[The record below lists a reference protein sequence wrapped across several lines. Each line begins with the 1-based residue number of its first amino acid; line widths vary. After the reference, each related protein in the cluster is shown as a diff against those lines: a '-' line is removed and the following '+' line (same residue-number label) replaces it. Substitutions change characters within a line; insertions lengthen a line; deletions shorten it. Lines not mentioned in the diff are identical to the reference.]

1 MCEHLLGFVGDV
13 SSSLAEVTCSS
24 FNFMYFIVFMSVTD
38 IYLCYVNKKRGYGS
52 SV

>member
-1 MCEHLLGFVGDV
+1 MCEHALGFVGDA

-24 FNFMYFIVFMSVTD
+24 FMYFIVFMSVTD
-38 IYLCYVNKKRGYGS
+38 IHLCYVMLKKRGYGS